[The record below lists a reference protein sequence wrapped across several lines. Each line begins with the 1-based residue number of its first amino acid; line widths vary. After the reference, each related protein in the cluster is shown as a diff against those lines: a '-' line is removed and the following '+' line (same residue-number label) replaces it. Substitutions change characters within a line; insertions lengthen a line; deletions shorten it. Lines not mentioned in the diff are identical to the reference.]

1 MALLCT
7 GENFYSC
14 GTIQSRGSIIC
25 LPLQNLYTYI
35 YMYWHIYMYIYD
47 NHIYESIWVESLKL
61 LLYTATGENFYF
73 CGTNRSRGPMIF
85 LPFGKLQTSKKIM
98 IWYKSL
104 EFYHILSWV
113 CCGYRD
119 MHVFTRN
126 IALHYLWPWYHSPIC
141 ASSLNKHLPR
151 NIAMLF
157 RFYLVFLGDF
167 SPSFY

>member
-85 LPFGKLQTSKKIM
+85 LPFRKLQTSKKNYDLIQEFG
-98 IWYKSL
+98 ILPYLELGLLWISGYACFYKKYSSALSL
-104 EFYHILSWV
+104 TMVPLSNM
-113 CCGYRD
+113 CII
-119 MHVFTRN
+119 TE
-126 IALHYLWPWYHSPIC
+126 
-141 ASSLNKHLPR
+141 
-151 NIAMLF
+151 
-157 RFYLVFLGDF
+157 
-167 SPSFY
+167 

>member
-1 MALLCT
+1 
-7 GENFYSC
+7 
-14 GTIQSRGSIIC
+14 
-25 LPLQNLYTYI
+25 
-35 YMYWHIYMYIYD
+35 
-47 NHIYESIWVESLKL
+47 
-61 LLYTATGENFYF
+61 
-73 CGTNRSRGPMIF
+73 
-85 LPFGKLQTSKKIM
+85 M

-157 RFYLVFLGDF
+157 LFLSRFVEVTFHQGFIEVIFYQTFMLVTFYLLFIDAGF
-167 SPSFY
+167 SPYFYWGVILPCSCWGDILPCFYWVVMLPCFYWGFILPCFYWGDAEVLMLMSTHGALLDK